1 MLETLA
7 PLLPVVGHFE
17 ANAVRITE
25 EYRPIVGGIFRE
37 VARFADINAGTPECC
52 SRSSDIGHGF
62 NPEAQVMQSG
72 RIGIMVVAAPRWAQN
87 VAEMTVVI
95 LDMIVT
101 TDLETALAKAERG
114 KHPVVERFRQNQ
126 VGYRQVDMV
135 NSNDFRHTVMV
146 KAFCRL
152 HIKLGFGAT
161 CGLGDSC

>member
-1 MLETLA
+1 M
-7 PLLPVVGHFE
+7 
-17 ANAVRITE
+17 
-25 EYRPIVGGIFRE
+25 
-37 VARFADINAGTPECC
+37 
-52 SRSSDIGHGF
+52 
-62 NPEAQVMQSG
+62 MQSG
-72 RIGIMVVAAPRWAQN
+72 CIGIMIAAAARWAQN

-126 VGYRQVDMV
+126 VGYCQVDMV